1 MKNIKDVEVE
11 FYGDYNRFLSGNF
24 ASFAQAN
31 EHKKFIQS
39 QGFPNA
45 FVVLYNNGQRMAAP
59 GENPNEIEE
68 NNSGNTSE
76 YSLDKLMILIQVG
89 LHRGDLPEDVAKRFS
104 ALPDITKQPMPH
116 GVTRYM
122 TGNFKNPSE
131 AVAYKEELIKMGFD
145 NPFLVAY
152 YDNERIDMKKAIE
165 IYQLAK

>member
-1 MKNIKDVEVE
+1 
-11 FYGDYNRFLSGNF
+11 
-24 ASFAQAN
+24 
-31 EHKKFIQS
+31 
-39 QGFPNA
+39 
-45 FVVLYNNGQRMAAP
+45 
-59 GENPNEIEE
+59 
-68 NNSGNTSE
+68 
-76 YSLDKLMILIQVG
+76 MILIQVG

-104 ALPDITKQPMPH
+104 TLPDITKQPMPH